1 MNTKYTVEK
10 FDMTVELDRA
20 AKMLEGNRGV
30 LKRRQQVSGYVYG
43 KLKDMVQHDLNTV
56 DEKKVIASF
65 PKRLFQRDDFD
76 TALEYMVAASA
87 DAQLPFTGAYMLLN
101 DYGLVP
107 KDVQPQD
114 GEAHIRVGLV
124 AYTLGGAPPGY
135 IIRLMLMV
143 RDGGYAMGRLK
154 SWRKK
159 QVGRRR

>member
-1 MNTKYTVEK
+1 MNTKYTVVK
-10 FDMTVELDRA
+10 FDLKVELVSVSAR
-20 AKMLEGNRGV
+20 LGGGRE
-30 LKRRQQVSGYVYG
+30 VSGYVLG
-43 KLKDMVQHDLNTV
+43 ELKSKVLRDLETM
-56 DEKKVIASF
+56 DEKKLIASC
-65 PKRLFQRDDFD
+65 PKRTFRRNDFE
-76 TALEYMVAASA
+76 TELEYMVAASA